1 MNLNTK
7 SVHHKTLGRVTEHK
21 AKSNVD
27 VDVDVDTDTDNM
39 LINKPLRKITL
50 FYL

>member
-27 VDVDVDTDTDNM
+27 VDADRDTDNM